1 MIKKVAILFRV
12 HTLLVNGEKIIETIS
27 EKELQKTNQTE
38 FRVEKAMKKGNKLN
52 VKQKGYDNSFN
63 SWIDK
68 KILLYEMSYF
78 PELCIY
84 NKNKIKFELNLCN
97 YATKCDLK
105 RATVVDTSNLAK

>member
-84 NKNKIKFELNLCN
+84 NKNKIKFELNLSN

>member
-1 MIKKVAILFRV
+1 MIKRVAILFRV
-12 HTLLVNGEKIIETIS
+12 HTLLVNGEKIIGTIS

>member
-1 MIKKVAILFRV
+1 MIKRVAILFRV
-12 HTLLVNGEKIIETIS
+12 HTLLVNGEKIIGTIS

-68 KILLYEMSYF
+68 KILSYEMSYF
-78 PELCIY
+78 PELYIY
-84 NKNKIKFELNLCN
+84 NKNKIKFELNLSN

-105 RATVVDTSNLAK
+105 RATGVDTSKLAK